1 MLSSARVLARGVHRQ
16 SRLFS
21 KLSARRHVDEFEE
34 NTKALTV
41 LKYPGLRALHLTQP
55 ERGNVITESMLTTI
69 KDKLTLYAGLPTV
82 TAIVFSSSSPDFF
95 SSGLETRLLDEKSRR
110 KQLLATANEASAL
123 LKATDRE
130 TIALV
135 NGEVDSVVFGVL
147 ATAKFRVGTET
158 TKFQV
163 TDLRDGRLPLGG
175 GLAHH
180 LIKSSEHGL
189 AVGDSNFSC
198 LSRVAK

>member
-1 MLSSARVLARGVHRQ
+1 
-16 SRLFS
+16 
-21 KLSARRHVDEFEE
+21 
-34 NTKALTV
+34 
-41 LKYPGLRALHLTQP
+41 
-55 ERGNVITESMLTTI
+55 MLTTI

-110 KQLLATANEASAL
+110 KQLLAAANETSAL

-189 AVGDSNFSC
+189 AVGSSNFSC
-198 LSRVAK
+198 LSRVAKYCFYFVQLARYLALSGRSLTAHDLYVLGLLTHVVQQDSPEDTLGIGLGHSFSEE